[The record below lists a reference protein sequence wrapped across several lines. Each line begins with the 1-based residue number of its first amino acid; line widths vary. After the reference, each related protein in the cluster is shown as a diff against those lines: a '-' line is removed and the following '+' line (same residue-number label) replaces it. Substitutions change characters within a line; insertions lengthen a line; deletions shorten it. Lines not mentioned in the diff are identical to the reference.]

1 MRCGPGRVH
10 DRISYEMAMIR
21 ALKRAVARRLNFTLG
36 KTLNGRCF
44 RIPMLGG
51 LGGAM
56 RRHHEP
62 WMLENLIQIEKEAD
76 GCFVDVGV
84 NLGQTLLAVKSIR
97 SDWEYIGFEPNP
109 YCVFYTMN
117 LIELNALEGCSI
129 FPFGIG
135 ETTGAM
141 DLRLNSLTGGEGSI
155 VAGFRSESD
164 YKRRI
169 KVPILGAEF
178 LPGEL
183 LEHKVGVLKVDV
195 EGGELDVF
203 RAMTPVLRKH
213 QPLIIS
219 ELLPIYDTTTEQG
232 SFRKERQDVLTE
244 ILHDLGYGI
253 IRLHLDGS
261 RERLE
266 EIEVHSEIALTNY
279 LFAPVDRASS
289 FLSAS

>member
-1 MRCGPGRVH
+1 
-10 DRISYEMAMIR
+10 MAMIR

-244 ILHDLGYGI
+244 ILHDLGYCI

-279 LFAPVDRASS
+279 LFAPVDRARS